1 MSQSSILTKTLG
13 LENIF
18 RASSISVSLFSS
30 SALLSLCLSVSVL
43 RGRDLNSWVKVDLS
57 EREREGGMEG
67 GKEREGGREGERER
81 EGGKEG
87 GRERERKEVS
97 TRLLTLSTTNVYPY
111 RIFNSNTPDKR
122 KMSTE

>member
-43 RGRDLNSWVKVDLS
+43 RGSDLNSWVKVDLS

-67 GKEREGGREGERER
+67 GKERE
-81 EGGKEG
+81 
-87 GRERERKEVS
+87 RKEVS
-97 TRLLTLSTTNVYPY
+97 TRLLTTNVYSHLL
-111 RIFNSNTPDKR
+111 NHHTHKNTPDKKENEYR
-122 KMSTE
+122 ESCS